1 MYCRALLCETEEN
14 YKRNMYIER
23 KLPVTRYYGSK
34 RKLIKKIWQ
43 VFDELNLQF
52 DSVLDL
58 FGGSGI
64 FSYYSKCNNKNVTYN
79 DIFKFNSY
87 VGKALLENPLTEI
100 DSDRILNLLNERED
114 FEYKNKIESNYK
126 DIYFLDEE
134 NHLIDVVVQ
143 NINMDLD
150 DEFEKA
156 SAYYVLFQTCLI
168 KRPFNLFHRKNLSL
182 RTNHTVSNFGNKI
195 TWEKSFQEL
204 FRQFL
209 NELKDVQFNNNRIN
223 NITNVSALNCD
234 IKADL
239 VYFDPP
245 YFNSK
250 GSHLSYHSR
259 YHFLEG
265 LANYD
270 ELDDFISLEKNNKE
284 IRINHSKEFES
295 KLSFCVDL
303 RTLIS
308 KHINSIIVI
317 SYRNM
322 GYPSIEEIR
331 NILSEFKP
339 EENISVINLG
349 EYSYAL
355 NRSRTKANEYLIIG
369 R

>member
-1 MYCRALLCETEEN
+1 
-14 YKRNMYIER
+14 MYIER

-43 VFDELNLQF
+43 VFDELNIQF
-52 DSVLDL
+52 DSVLDV

-64 FSYYSKCNNKNVTYN
+64 FSYYSKCNNKDVTYN
-79 DIFKFNSY
+79 DIFKFNCY
-87 VGKALLENPLTEI
+87 IGKALLENPLTEI
-100 DSDRILNLLNERED
+100 NSDRILNLLNERVD
-114 FEYKNKIESNYK
+114 FNYKNKIEYNYK

-134 NHLIDVVVQ
+134 NHLIDVIVQ
-143 NINMDLD
+143 NINNDIS

-156 SAYYVLFQTCLI
+156 SAFYILFQACLI

-195 TWEKSFQEL
+195 TWEKSFHEL

-209 NELKDVQFNNNRIN
+209 NELNEVQFNNSRIN
-223 NITNVSALNCD
+223 NITNFAASKCNVE
-234 IKADL
+234 ADL
-239 VYFDPP
+239 VYIDPP
-245 YFNSK
+245 YFNSN

-265 LANYD
+265 LVHYD
-270 ELDDFISLEKNNKE
+270 NLEEFISLQKNNKE
-284 IRINHSKEFES
+284 ICINHSNEFEN
-295 KLSFCVDL
+295 KLNFCVDL
-303 RTLIS
+303 RNLIS
-308 KHINSIIVI
+308 MHINSIIVI

-322 GYPSIEEIR
+322 GYPSIEEIK

-339 EENISVINLG
+339 EEGISVINLG